1 MSPPRSGPSS
11 RDARSQRETTHPRAR
26 PAGHGSRSR
35 RGFPSRCSP
44 CFGPNDMRR
53 CGHCSMARSRWRG
66 RPGTASGLPEAW
78 PATRLARAA
87 LWRSRRCRGR
97 RPDRPCG
104 DRAPAPAIYRVMNAG
119 LLIKTQVLQ
128 GELDAA
134 ERTLAPLELKQRG
147 IAHRRNSSL
156 RTRQAADRTET
167 LGRRP
172 RGLPGRRGRPDPSV
186 CDLSRCPPLAVGGR
200 ARRSCARRSGGGRTP
215 RRRGARARPGV
226 RSPRAL
232 GVAKRAA
239 GVVAGGDRGKS
250 PLREAVDDL
259 ECGGARLERARSC
272 GPRRP
277 ASAAQPP
284 HRSPSAPARSA

>member
-1 MSPPRSGPSS
+1 MVAGLNDPFPPPSAALRGEALRNRAANQPGAPPELLAAAAFVSVLTNEPAEVGAELAS
-11 RDARSQRETTHPRAR
+11 RALWRETTHPRAR

-78 PATRLARAA
+78 PAAAGSRSGSGDLGAAEADARTALAATE
-87 LWRSRRCRGR
+87 L
-97 RPDRPCG
+97 
-104 DRAPAPAIYRVMNAG
+104 PAPAIYRVMNAG

-134 ERTLAPLELKQRG
+134 ERTLGPLVLKQRG

-186 CDLSRCPPLAVGGR
+186 CDLSRCPPLAVGGGARRSR
-200 ARRSCARRSGGGRTP
+200 ARRSRGGRTP

-226 RSPRAL
+226 RSPA
-232 GVAKRAA
+232 
-239 GVVAGGDRGKS
+239 
-250 PLREAVDDL
+250 
-259 ECGGARLERARSC
+259 RARRGEAS
-272 GPRRP
+272 RR
-277 ASAAQPP
+277 
-284 HRSPSAPARSA
+284 RRGRR